1 VDHGY
6 QTEGSYKKGWT
17 KKRKQAEEE
26 VNEQRWAQ
34 GVGMFSTLDELK
46 TMPRNT

>member
-6 QTEGSYKKGWT
+6 QTEASYKSGWT

-26 VNEQRWAQ
+26 VNNQRWVQ
-34 GVGMFSTLDELK
+34 GVGMFSTMEELA
-46 TMPRNT
+46 TMDR